1 MEVGTSHASIPYTQ
15 SGTFHDTRGGYEV
28 TSPQT
33 FKPKWLNGTHP
44 QNIPNWTDLPN
55 LKGDGLVAKI
65 SAFPQ
70 SIGVDS
76 NGATTPIRPNSND
89 LDAGINNF
97 NDAVQ
102 HPLIVGYRRAQ
113 QAVITRLNG
122 LSVPF
127 IVGYLNPGQN
137 PQTSLD
143 NAVFHFTGDS
153 NQAQTPSS
161 PLSLPDPALA
171 RMMLIAAQGPVE
183 LMYTNSQGQ
192 RIGYDPVNHTDINEI
207 PNAAYARASDTD
219 RKTIAIAAP
228 TAGAGALTVT
238 SVGSG
243 NGKWVGVFGDS
254 LTTAGLF
261 YMTSTVT
268 SGQVITLSVT
278 IPQSTI
284 EIPVPPKVEA
294 GQDVIATPSQP
305 VLFAGQFTDVNPN
318 DTHQVSWNFGDTTYS
333 SGLLTTTHIYTMPGI
348 YTATLT
354 VTDAFGFVISDSL
367 QVAVKGILDAFN
379 RPNSTALGP
388 DWTERSG
395 DWHIF
400 ANTLRNVS
408 TVNTGWDIVAS
419 HNSGPYSN
427 VAVSAQVYTVVGGSG
442 TTSLGVRWSAY
453 DNGVPINGYTAEL
466 LPDGQVLLWRVS
478 DWALLGNYTIPNY
491 PAGQPITLT
500 LRADGAILSVAVNG
514 TRYITSLK
522 ILISRPYTLVTC
534 DKPLLPL

>member
-1 MEVGTSHASIPYTQ
+1 
-15 SGTFHDTRGGYEV
+15 
-28 TSPQT
+28 
-33 FKPKWLNGTHP
+33 
-44 QNIPNWTDLPN
+44 
-55 LKGDGLVAKI
+55 
-65 SAFPQ
+65 
-70 SIGVDS
+70 
-76 NGATTPIRPNSND
+76 
-89 LDAGINNF
+89 
-97 NDAVQ
+97 
-102 HPLIVGYRRAQ
+102 
-113 QAVITRLNG
+113 
-122 LSVPF
+122 
-127 IVGYLNPGQN
+127 
-137 PQTSLD
+137 
-143 NAVFHFTGDS
+143 
-153 NQAQTPSS
+153 
-161 PLSLPDPALA
+161 
-171 RMMLIAAQGPVE
+171 
-183 LMYTNSQGQ
+183 
-192 RIGYDPVNHTDINEI
+192 
-207 PNAAYARASDTD
+207 
-219 RKTIAIAAP
+219 
-228 TAGAGALTVT
+228 
-238 SVGSG
+238 VGSG

-261 YMTSTVT
+261 FMTSTVT